1 MSAPPDALSVARPL
15 DPILESYEAVAYESK
30 AVPLAE
36 PDVMAAAAILHG
48 LTPPRPERARVLELG
63 CGTAGNLIAMAMR
76 LRKATFIGV
85 DLSPAQIE
93 RASYAVSELG
103 LQNVTVIAKSIAD
116 IDAAFGEFDYIICHG
131 VYSWVPEAVRDAIL
145 RVCAEN
151 LAPNGVAYVSYN
163 TYPGWHRRGMVREML
178 KLNDDPA
185 LPPSA
190 RVARA
195 RDLANMLAAADPAD
209 DSPHGLILHHEL
221 RELAKQS
228 DRHLF
233 HDQLAPINEPVYF
246 ARFAQHARAHGLR
259 YVGEARLSVESLA
272 TTNLRTVLGSDA
284 DIVQVEQQLDFVRGR
299 EFRRTLL
306 CHDDQHPSA
315 APVPEAIP
323 KLFARTTAQRAEA
336 SAEDA
341 ARSEHVAAFRAPTG
355 VMLTTN
361 NPQLIAMLGA
371 LVDVAPAALGFDA
384 LSAEVARRLA
394 GPEAASPSVSVD
406 RDALI
411 AALLQTASA
420 GLVEFRALP
429 SSFVAHAGERPKAA
443 PLARWQAGNFD
454 FLTSLAHAP
463 VRVTG
468 VERYMLRHLDGTNDR
483 ERLLHLLEHAF
494 RSGEL
499 QLGGATL
506 TREQI
511 AGVLDDVLERLGRSG
526 LLVA

>member
-1 MSAPPDALSVARPL
+1 MSVPPAALSVERPI

-48 LTPPRPERARVLELG
+48 LTPPAPERARVLELG
-63 CGTAGNLIAMAMR
+63 CGTGGNLIAMAMR
-76 LRKATFIGV
+76 LRKATFLGV

-103 LQNVTVIAKSIAD
+103 LQNVTVLANSIAD
-116 IDAAFGEFDYIICHG
+116 IDASFGQFDYVICHG
-131 VYSWVPEAVRDAIL
+131 VYSWVPAPIRDAIL

-151 LAPNGVAYVSYN
+151 LAPNGIAYVSYN
-163 TYPGWHRRGMVREML
+163 TYPGWHRRGMVREIL
-178 KLNDDPA
+178 KFNDDPA

-190 RVARA
+190 RVSRA
-195 RDLANMLAAADPAD
+195 RDLANMLGAADPAD
-209 DSPHGLILHHEL
+209 DSPHGLVLHSEL

-246 ARFAQHARAHGLR
+246 ADFAKHACAHALR
-259 YVGEARLSVESLA
+259 YVAEARLAVETRA
-272 TTNLRTVLGSDA
+272 TANLRTVLGPDA

-306 CHDDQHPSA
+306 CHDDRHPSA

-323 KLFARTTAQRAEA
+323 RLFARTMAQHAEP

-341 ARSEHVAAFRAPTG
+341 ARSEHVAAFKTSTG

-371 LVDVAPAALGFDA
+371 LVDIAPAAMSFEGLA
-384 LSAEVARRLA
+384 TEVERRLA
-394 GPEAASPSVSVD
+394 GAEPASSSVRVD
-406 RDALI
+406 RDALV
-411 AALLQTASA
+411 AALLQSATA

-429 SSFVAHAGERPKAA
+429 SPFVPHAGERPKAA
-443 PLARWQAGNFD
+443 PLARWQAANFD
-454 FLTSLAHAP
+454 FLTSLAHSP
-463 VRVTG
+463 IRVTG

-483 ERLLHLLEHAF
+483 ERLLRLLEHAF
-494 RSGEL
+494 TSGDL
-499 QLGGATL
+499 QLGGTTL
-506 TREQI
+506 SREQA